1 MDRPSPQGH
10 TRQGLRAQFAI
21 RSCQEPLKS
30 RPSTQRHP
38 DQRTEAA
45 QPTFRSCHEQLMG
58 RPLTSARKPV
68 PRPRKVCGGG
78 GGPPP
83 PRMGSR
89 DPWDNSTR
97 MRLPKKS

>member
-1 MDRPSPQGH
+1 MGRPSALRH
-10 TRQGLRAQFAI
+10 TRQALETQLAV
-21 RSCQEPLKS
+21 RSCQERLPATPLPET
-30 RPSTQRHP
+30 R
-38 DQRTEAA
+38 A
-45 QPTFRSCHEQLMG
+45 QPTLRSCHEQLMG

-83 PRMGSR
+83 PPPRMGSR
-89 DPWDNSTR
+89 DPCDSSTR